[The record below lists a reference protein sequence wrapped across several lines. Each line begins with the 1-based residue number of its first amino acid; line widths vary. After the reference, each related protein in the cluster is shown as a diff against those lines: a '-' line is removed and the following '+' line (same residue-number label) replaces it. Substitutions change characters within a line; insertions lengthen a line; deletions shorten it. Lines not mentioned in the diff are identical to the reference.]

1 MYGAS
6 SDGELSEMGEDNA
19 RALAFVLVK
28 DATALEASIRCERLN
43 KKHIKKKLDELEVQ
57 VKLIRLE
64 LEL

>member
-1 MYGAS
+1 
-6 SDGELSEMGEDNA
+6 MGEDNA